1 VTTAADSTTDPG
13 TPAPV
18 PPGASRSARRAVARS
33 AGGSRWG
40 ITLLGLVLLAAGVL
54 TVLLTLGVFGANRP
68 QRPLLDPVVT
78 AVLGANPLVS
88 RLVAIAVGLL
98 LLVLG
103 LVWAVRS
110 LRPERKPDLVL
121 DGGPGTDI
129 RVSAS
134 AAADAVADGAAGL
147 PGVARARARMVGS
160 ASAPAVR
167 ATVWIDDEADVA
179 DICRRLDGEV
189 LVQVR
194 DALGLSA
201 LPVAV
206 RLELDASSGERARV
220 A

>member
-1 VTTAADSTTDPG
+1 MSTAADTATG
-13 TPAPV
+13 TPPPAPAS
-18 PPGASRSARRAVARS
+18 PGAARSARRAVARS

-54 TVLLTLGVFGANRP
+54 TVLLTLGVFGTNRP
-68 QRPLLDPVVT
+68 QRPLLDPMVT
-78 AVLGANPLVS
+78 DVLAANELAT

-134 AAADAVADGAAGL
+134 AAADAVADGASGL
-147 PGVARARARMVGS
+147 PGVTRARARMVGT
-160 ASAPAVR
+160 AAAPAVR
-167 ATVWIDDEADVA
+167 ATVWVDDEADVA
-179 DICRRLDGEV
+179 DICRRLNEEV

-194 DALGLSA
+194 DALGLAA
-201 LPVAV
+201 LPLAV
-206 RLELDASSGERARV
+206 RLELDTSSGNQSRV
-220 A
+220 T